1 MKPFELG
8 KFQEFQ
14 SYAEIPVEI
23 KEYVLTV
30 AGFAGENIEILPLW
44 EINDFLMGL
53 KDFEREKIK
62 AEYEDGW
69 VL

>member
-8 KFQEFQ
+8 KFQGFET
-14 SYAEIPVEI
+14 YAEIPDNI
-23 KEYVLTV
+23 QEYILGV
-30 AGFAGENIEILPLW
+30 AGFAGQDIQILPLW